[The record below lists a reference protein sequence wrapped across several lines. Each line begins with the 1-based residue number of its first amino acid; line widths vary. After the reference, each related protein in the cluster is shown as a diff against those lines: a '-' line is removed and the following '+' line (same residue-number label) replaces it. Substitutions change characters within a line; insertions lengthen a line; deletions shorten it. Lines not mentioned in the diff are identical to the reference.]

1 MKNFWLLSDL
11 QRTEAI
17 ANQGILEFK
26 ISMHGN

>member
-11 QRTEAI
+11 QRTEVI